1 MKFLIFTLTSWDEA
15 PRARHQVTK
24 ELLKLGHEVIFVE
37 KNSFGFPRIKFHKEG
52 NFTLVSTRFIPGYKF
67 RFRLP
72 IINELYQHWL
82 FRRMKSRMGDLF
94 VITFDFTA
102 HRLPR
107 YFSNFIYYCNDE
119 VIGNSTIKS
128 SLVDYYWHRCEKS
141 VTTNSKLCVT
151 TSPYLTCKLFRWN
164 TKVFEIPLGG
174 PDPAKIGPLVKQNRS
189 DKLVLGVV
197 GFIREM
203 TISVQVINELLRN
216 PDVVI
221 RLVGSVEEKFLSRIE
236 RPSGLELMG
245 VLKDQDLYDAIAQFD
260 VAIFPYNLKKLN
272 PGATPNKL
280 HIHMACGVP
289 VVMSALPNLNV
300 KSLPPGTVY
309 LSKDNSDFDELIKLA
324 LEKEKPAYVEERK
337 KLAAKNTWDIRIA
350 EFIKILKDEELYQA

>member
-37 KNSFGFPRIKFHKEG
+37 KNSFGFPRIRLQKEG
-52 NFTLVSTRFIPGYKF
+52 NFTLVNTRFIPGYKF

-82 FRRMKSRMGDLF
+82 FRKMKARLGDLF

-102 HRLPR
+102 HKVPR
-107 YFSNFIYYCNDE
+107 YFSNSIYYCNDE

-128 SLVDYYWHRCEKS
+128 SLVDYYWQKCEKA
-141 VTTNSKLCVT
+141 VARNSKFCVT
-151 TSPYLTCKLFRWN
+151 TSSYLTCKLFRWN

-174 PDPAKIGPLVKQNRS
+174 PDPAKIGPLVKHNRS
-189 DKLVLGVV
+189 DKLVLGLV

-203 TISVQVINELLRN
+203 TVSVEVINELLKN
-216 PDVVI
+216 PEVLI
-221 RLVGSVEEKFLSRIE
+221 QMVGSVEEKFLSKIE
-236 RPSGLELMG
+236 RTSGVELLG
-245 VLKDQDLYDAIAQFD
+245 VLKGQDLYNAIAQFD
-260 VAIFPYNLKKLN
+260 VAIIPYNMKELN

-280 HIHMACGVP
+280 HILMACGVP
-289 VVMSALPNLNV
+289 VVLSAIPNLNV
-300 KSLPPGTVY
+300 KALPPGTVY
-309 LSKDNSDFDELIKLA
+309 LSKDNSDFWELVSLA
-324 LEKEKPAYVEERK
+324 LEQEKPAYVEARK
-337 KLAAKNTWDIRIA
+337 KLAARNTWDIRIA
-350 EFIKILKDEELYQA
+350 KFMKILKDEGLYQA